1 MGWDSDPVYE
11 YKNNPHYIKFTKKKE
26 DIKKK
31 YPPQIFDLTPT
42 SGRTSKYID
51 AYNKEYV
58 ATQRSLHKEYL
69 KEIADLIFEPSGDF
83 QKLTWEIMGEK
94 QKLDME
100 RKARGRKLSRDYIG
114 E

>member
-11 YKNNPHYIKFTKKKE
+11 YKNNKHYIKFTKKKE
-26 DIKKK
+26 DIKKN
-31 YPPQIFDLTPT
+31 YPPDIFDLKPT

-58 ATQRSLHKEYL
+58 DKHRSLHKEYL
-69 KEIADLIFEPSGDF
+69 KELADLIFQPNGEF
-83 QKLTWEIMGEK
+83 QEFTWDMISEK
-94 QKLDME
+94 NQLDMQ
-100 RKARGRKLSRDYIG
+100 RIARGRKLSKSYLG